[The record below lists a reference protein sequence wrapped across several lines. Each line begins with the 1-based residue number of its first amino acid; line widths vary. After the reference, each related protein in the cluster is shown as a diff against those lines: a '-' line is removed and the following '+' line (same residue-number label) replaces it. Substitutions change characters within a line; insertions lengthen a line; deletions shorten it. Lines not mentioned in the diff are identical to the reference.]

1 MHKDSLLEVINFIE
15 AIIDEMECDLIPLD
29 EVADTPEELTQ
40 MIELQTK
47 IDTLSQLILDLMSFD
62 WEEK

>member
-1 MHKDSLLEVINFIE
+1 MQKDSLLQVIDFIE
-15 AIIDEMECDLIPLD
+15 AIIDELEDDLVPLD
-29 EVADTPEELTQ
+29 EVADTEEEVSE
-40 MIELQTK
+40 MIALQTK

>member
-1 MHKDSLLEVINFIE
+1 
-15 AIIDEMECDLIPLD
+15 MECDLIPLD

>member
-1 MHKDSLLEVINFIE
+1 MHKDSLLEVIDFIE

>member
-1 MHKDSLLEVINFIE
+1 MQKDSLLEVINFIE

-29 EVADTPEELTQ
+29 EIADTPEELSE
-40 MIELQTK
+40 MISLQTK